1 MASTK
6 LKITTPPARLIGG
19 SLYNPRTTNQ
29 KGEPLLFKSGASKG
43 QPRSEWSFGVAVA
56 KKAGQMHWSEHP
68 FFAPIWAYG
77 HQVQPSAA
85 QRPDFSW
92 KITDG
97 DSTIPNKSNK
107 KPCDGEGYK
116 GHWIVWFS
124 GGQAPQ
130 VWNADGTARIMEKDA
145 VKPGYFIQVFGDVDD
160 NESTDSPGLYFN
172 HRMVAL
178 SGYGPEISIGPDVSA
193 AGFGQGVVLP
203 AGASAAP
210 VGQMPNIASPGAG
223 APPPPPLIPNVAPP
237 APAAAPWPPT
247 GWIAHPTAPGHFYM
261 GEEVLTE
268 ADLRARVA
276 PAPLPPAG
284 SAPPPPP
291 PAPTALAVTPNP
303 AILSAGAPPPPPMA
317 SAKALTAAAPPGS
330 TYEGLIAVGWTD
342 ALLVQHG
349 YILPY

>member
-29 KGEPLLFKSGASKG
+29 KGEPLIFKSGASKG

-56 KKAGQMHWSEHP
+56 KIAGQTHWSQHP

-130 VWNADGTARIMEKDA
+130 VWNADGSARIMEKDA

-210 VGQMPNIASPGAG
+210 VGQMPNIA
-223 APPPPPLIPNVAPP
+223 PPPPLIPNVAPP
-237 APAAAPWPPT
+237 APPAAAAPVWPPA
-247 GWIAHPTAPGHFYM
+247 GWVAHPTAPI
-261 GEEVLTE
+261 
-268 ADLRARVA
+268 
-276 PAPLPPAG
+276 
-284 SAPPPPP
+284 
-291 PAPTALAVTPNP
+291 ALAVTPNP
-303 AILSAGAPPPPPMA
+303 AILGAGAPPPPPMA
-317 SAKALTAAAPPGS
+317 SAKALTATAPAGS
-330 TYEGLIAVGWTD
+330 TYEGLIGVGWTD